1 MQTRRWPVIT
11 AGLVV
16 LNVLAFLGTHWKMD
30 AEATQTI
37 PIKLHILLLAATH
50 PEVQM
55 PRDVGQFVQEFRGQ
69 NPVGWGQIQSHT
81 KIAFRRLV
89 VKMHQ
94 MEDAT
99 VNRPPVA

>member
-1 MQTRRWPVIT
+1 MQTRRWPIIT
-11 AGLVV
+11 VGLIV

-69 NPVGWGQIQSHT
+69 NRVGWVQLQSRNGR
-81 KIAFRRLV
+81 AV
-89 VKMHQ
+89 DGWDVSVHQ
-94 MEDAT
+94 MEAC
-99 VNRPPVA
+99 VERQ